1 MAKRKG
7 VYARDI
13 DKLNIIFAAVAIA
26 SFLSVVWMI
35 WADYSREW
43 KR

>member
-13 DKLNIIFAAVAIA
+13 DKLNIIFAAVAISA
-26 SFLSVVWMI
+26 S
-35 WADYSREW
+35 SRSSN
-43 KR
+43 RR